1 MKAIVLAAGRGE
13 RLRPLTDAT
22 PRPLL
27 RAGGRAL
34 IDWQVEALVAGG
46 FDQLVVNHAHLGEQI
61 VEALGDGARFGARIL
76 YSAENP
82 ALETAGG
89 IARALL
95 LLGDRPFAAVSADIN
110 TDYDYANLRRAA
122 EAIERDPAG
131 RAAHL
136 VLVRNPD
143 WHPGGDMGLVDGRI
157 TRDKPWFTYAS
168 MGVFH
173 PGIFRDVDPHAPL
186 RMFPWLHTYTAQ
198 RRVTGEVFEGAWDN
212 VGTAAQLA
220 DLDRR
225 LTE

>member
-1 MKAIVLAAGRGE
+1 MLAAGRGE
-13 RLRPLTDAT
+13 RLRPLTDVL
-22 PRPLL
+22 PKPLL
-27 RAGGRAL
+27 RAGGKAL
-34 IDWQVEALVAGG
+34 IEWQVEALVRGG
-46 FDQLVVNHAHLGEQI
+46 FDELVVNLSWLGERI
-61 VEALGDGARFGARIL
+61 EEALGDGSRFGARIA
-76 YSAENP
+76 YSREDP

-89 IARALL
+89 IARALP

-110 TDYDYANLRRAA
+110 TDYDYANLRAAA
-122 EAIERDPAG
+122 EAIERAPAE

-136 VLVRNPD
+136 VLVRNPG

-173 PGIFRDVDPHAPL
+173 PELFRGLDPDTPL
-186 RMFPWLHTYTAQ
+186 RMFPWLHAYTAQ
-198 RRVTGEVFEGAWDN
+198 RRVTGEVFGGAWDN